1 MNCQTKTQTG
11 VRKHLPAF
19 VTMLLLLPV
28 VAFAQ
33 AATDPGETLLTKITT
48 MLVGTWGALLYTI
61 IVSVAAIGAWAG
73 AWKWS
78 KVGGAIV
85 MVVVIFS
92 ASLIVSWG
100 SAQV

>member
-1 MNCQTKTQTG
+1 MNCQTKTKTG
-11 VRKHLPAF
+11 VPKHLPAF

-33 AATDPGETLLTKITT
+33 AADPGETLLTKITS

-61 IVSVAAIGAWAG
+61 IVSAAAIGAWAG